1 MSKVCQNILKTM
13 FELNTSDQSKRK
25 LLQHTMS
32 SEDPVAI
39 ALFCKFISDCFNERE
54 NSLKSRET
62 NT

>member
-1 MSKVCQNILKTM
+1 M
-13 FELNTSDQSKRK
+13 FELNTTDENKRK

-54 NSLKSRET
+54 NSLISREI
-62 NT
+62 NS